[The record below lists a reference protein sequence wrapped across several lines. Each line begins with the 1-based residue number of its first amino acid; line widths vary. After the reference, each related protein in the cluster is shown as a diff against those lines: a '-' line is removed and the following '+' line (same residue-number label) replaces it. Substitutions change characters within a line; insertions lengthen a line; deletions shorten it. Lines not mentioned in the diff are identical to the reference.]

1 MDKERLAKATY
12 DILTSKQLTY
22 RQKLIQLARQAED
35 SLDVLDIP
43 EKFENQSFM

>member
-12 DILTSKQLTY
+12 DILTSKQSETY

-43 EKFENQSFM
+43 EKFEKIF